1 MFGSLMIITGP
12 LISLF
17 SRVLGMRFPQ
27 FVPLP
32 ITEGYN
38 TLVDMFLNEDKI
50 YQLLDENQEGI

>member
-1 MFGSLMIITGP
+1 MFDSLMIITGP

-38 TLVDMFLNEDKI
+38 ILVDMYMNEEKAQKLLNDV
-50 YQLLDENQEGI
+50 QEGM